1 MIHLKRNDFDKL
13 DHVFRINLIN
23 SCSGFKS
30 ANLIGTK
37 SNAGTSNVAVFSSVT
52 HLGSNPPLLGVVFR
66 PVTDVPR
73 NTYENIKETGQ
84 FTINHIHAPIIKD
97 AHHTS
102 AKYSKEISEFE
113 LTQLEEEFKNGWHA
127 PFVKDAPIQIAL
139 TYCEEYLIKRN
150 NCIQLIGEIKDLFIR
165 EDLLEG
171 DGFINLSKGNIVAI
185 NGLDGYTLPKLK
197 ARLQYQSPKKDLNSK
212 I

>member
-1 MIHLKRNDFDKL
+1 MIHLRRQDFEEL

-37 SNAGTSNVAVFSSVT
+37 SNLGIPNVAVFSSVT
-52 HLGSNPPLLGVVFR
+52 HLGSNPPLLGVIFR

-84 FTINHIHAPIIKD
+84 FTINHIDASIIQE

-102 AKYSKEISEFE
+102 AKYDKDISEFE
-113 LTQLEEEFKNGWHA
+113 ITALEEEYKNGWHA
-127 PFVKDAPIQIAL
+127 PFVKNAPIQIAL
-139 TYCEEYLIKRN
+139 TYCEEYEIKAN
-150 NCIQLIGEIKDLFIR
+150 GTIQLIGEIKDLFIQS
-165 EDLLEG
+165 ELLED
-171 DGFINLSKGNIVAI
+171 DGFVNLSKANIVAI
-185 NGLDGYTLPKLK
+185 NGLDGYAVPSLK
-197 ARLQYQSPKKDLNSK
+197 ERLAYQRPKKILK
-212 I
+212 TK